1 MPCRKIANAIIV
13 VLTIFAAIATSAS
26 DSWLAKDWTGWTL
39 EDCNNI
45 LHDSPWAVTFAANS
59 RASDGQVL
67 QSSANARILSSLVI
81 RQAIGRQRELLL
93 DRDPNLKP
101 EMRRQAQQLT
111 AACLSQRFDDGFVVN
126 VGSGFLADI
135 KAGLE
140 MEVSKRKYRPTQ
152 ILEYDPANPCSIKGT
167 IDLVYSRSVDGKPVF
182 VSGGKKF
189 VIVSPWKR
197 DFEFNIEK
205 MIYKGKPDF

>member
-1 MPCRKIANAIIV
+1 MRCRLVLALLSV
-13 VLTIFAAIATSAS
+13 VILAALTAQAS
-26 DSWLAKDWTGWTL
+26 DVWVTKDWKTWTL

-45 LHDSPWAVTFAANS
+45 LHDSPWAMTFAANS

-93 DRDPNLKP
+93 ERDPNLKP
-101 EMRRQAQQLT
+101 EMRRQAEQLT
-111 AACLSQRFDDGFVVN
+111 VACLSQSFADSFVVN

-182 VSGGKKF
+182 VSGDKKF

-197 DFEFNIEK
+197 DFEFNIQK